1 MKIFVL
7 IEILQSELVLHE
19 NIFIHEIENAFD
31 NVFDW
36 LKFFYYD
43 VNFFVDFIVFT
54 VWVCIIIYLLVF
66 FALVLRL
73 LRPNFQFGQFQL
85 LPFGLD
91 IFERFSSLGFNAQCK
106 QAYLVNVLQ
115 RFENYIFLVLKNDIL
130 KAAVYLQKIN

>member
-7 IEILQSELVLHE
+7 IEILESELVLHE

-36 LKFFYYD
+36 LEFLYYV
-43 VNFFVDFIVFT
+43 VNFLVDFIIFT
-54 VWVCIIIYLLVF
+54 VRVCIIIYLLVF
-66 FALVLRL
+66 FALVLGL

-91 IFERFSSLGFNAQCK
+91 IFERLSSLGFNTQCK

-115 RFENYIFLVLKNDIL
+115 RFENDIFLVLKNDIL
-130 KAAVYLQKIN
+130 KAAVYLQEIN